1 MVLKRVIQSKLVQ
14 DTTKKVLKEVDEI
27 KEASKAKK
35 IKKLEDDGL
44 VNENYRTES
53 SVLSTN
59 KYQKHVN
66 NLINKFKRYQNR
78 V

>member
-35 IKKLEDDGL
+35 IKK
-44 VNENYRTES
+44 
-53 SVLSTN
+53 
-59 KYQKHVN
+59 
-66 NLINKFKRYQNR
+66 
-78 V
+78 